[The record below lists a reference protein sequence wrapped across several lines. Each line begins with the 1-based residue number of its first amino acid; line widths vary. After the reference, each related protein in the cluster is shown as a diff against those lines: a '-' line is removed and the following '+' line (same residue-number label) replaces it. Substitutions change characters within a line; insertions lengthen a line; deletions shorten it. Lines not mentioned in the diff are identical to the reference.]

1 MSVEV
6 DTSEVFKAF
15 RQLETNIK
23 RVENPA
29 LRKAA
34 SYAQDKLKQNTPH
47 WNGKKSNGKRGAY
60 MQEHATDHIV
70 TGSVKNGAI
79 DVGYDKEVSW
89 RVHFIEF
96 GTIKQKPQAAV
107 QKTQK
112 QIENEV
118 TNIIANELKRRLG
131 L

>member
-6 DTSEVFKAF
+6 DASEVFKAL
-15 RQLETNIK
+15 RQLETNVK

-34 SYAQDKLKQNTPH
+34 SYAQDKLKQNTPY
-47 WNGKKSNGKRGAY
+47 WTGKKSNSKRGAY
-60 MQEHATDHIV
+60 MQEHAKNHVV
-70 TGSVKNGAI
+70 TGSVRNGTI

-89 RVHFIEF
+89 RIHFIEF
-96 GTIKQKPQAAV
+96 GTIKQKPKGFV

>member
-1 MSVEV
+1 MSVEI
-6 DTSEVFKAF
+6 DSSEVFKAL
-15 RQLETNIK
+15 RELKTSVK

-34 SYAQDKLKQNTPH
+34 SFTKTKLEQNTPR
-47 WNGKKSNGKRGAY
+47 WDGKKSNGKRGSY
-60 MQEHATDHIV
+60 MQEHAKNHVV
-70 TGSVKNGAI
+70 TSSVKNGLI
-79 DVGYDKEVSW
+79 EVGYDKDVAW

-96 GTIKQKPQAAV
+96 GTIKQKPQGIV

-112 QIENEV
+112 QIENQV
-118 TNIIANELKRRLG
+118 TEIIANELKRRLG

>member
-1 MSVEV
+1 MSVEI
-6 DTSEVFKAF
+6 DSSEVFKAL
-15 RQLETNIK
+15 RQLKTNVK

-34 SYAQDKLKQNTPH
+34 SYAQDKLKQNTPY
-47 WNGKKSNGKRGAY
+47 WTGKKSNSKRGSY
-60 MQEHATDHIV
+60 MQEHAKNHVVI
-70 TGSVKNGAI
+70 GPVKDGNI
-79 DVGYDKEVSW
+79 EVGYDDDVSW
-89 RVHFIEF
+89 RMHFIEF
-96 GTIKQKPQAAV
+96 GTIKQKPKAFV

>member
-15 RQLETNIK
+15 RQLETNVK

-34 SYAQDKLKQNTPH
+34 AYAQDKLVQNTPY
-47 WNGKKSNGKRGAY
+47 WSSKKSSGKRGAY
-60 MQEHATDHIV
+60 MQEHAKNHVV
-70 TGSVKNGAI
+70 TGSVKNGTI

-89 RVHFIEF
+89 RVHFTEF

-107 QKTQK
+107 KKTQK

-118 TNIIANELKRRLG
+118 TNIIAGELKRRLG

>member
-15 RQLETNIK
+15 RQLETNVK

-34 SYAQDKLKQNTPH
+34 SYAQDKLKQNTPY
-47 WNGKKSNGKRGAY
+47 WSGKKSNGKRGAY
-60 MQEHATDHIV
+60 MQEHAKDHVIA
-70 TGSVKNGAI
+70 GSVKNGTI
-79 DVGYDKEVSW
+79 DVGYDKEVAW
-89 RVHFIEF
+89 RMHFIEF
-96 GTIKQKPQAAV
+96 GTIKQKPKGFV